1 MSQGGMQI
9 SPSEERKK
17 YERMSSKTH
26 SWGKRKE
33 EFTMSVN
40 LWKRDWLSGLFIPK
54 KANK

>member
-26 SWGKRKE
+26 SWEKLKE

-40 LWKRDWLSGLFIPK
+40 LWKRDRLSGLFILK
-54 KANK
+54 KVNK